1 MVKTKTCVLNIL
13 HALVVTLALGHGY
26 LHADTSKNFSFK
38 LKGTMWEAASEGT
51 GINPELLYAVALQ
64 ESRTLTKPGLAAPDP
79 FVIRY
84 GNDVKRFE
92 GYQDAKI
99 YLEELVSKPGINL
112 KRLDIG
118 LMQFN
123 AGWHRH
129 RVEQLSDFLV
139 PGLAIHAAA
148 ELLAEIAEHTDDPVS
163 WIGRY
168 HSYTP
173 ELTFKYGSSVQGIYC
188 RMIDMKDL
196 KICGG
201 IYGQK

>member
-1 MVKTKTCVLNIL
+1 MKNLLRTTSSLCAAMVVCALNS
-13 HALVVTLALGHGY
+13 GY
-26 LHADTSKNFSFK
+26 LLADQAEGFSFD
-38 LKGTMWEAASEGT
+38 LRETMWESASEGT
-51 GINPELLYAVALQ
+51 GIKPELLYAISLQ
-64 ESRTLTKPGLAAPDP
+64 ESRTLTGSGLAAPDP

-84 GNDVKRFE
+84 GNDVKRFK
-92 GYQDAKI
+92 GYQEAKT
-99 YLEELVSKPGINL
+99 YLDTLTDDTDINL

-139 PGLAIHAAA
+139 PGLAIRAAA
-148 ELLAEIAEHTDDPVS
+148 DLLAEISQHTDDPVS

-188 RMIDMKDL
+188 RMINTDDL
-196 KICGG
+196 QICGG
-201 IYGQK
+201 LYGQK

>member
-1 MVKTKTCVLNIL
+1 MVCFALNS
-13 HALVVTLALGHGY
+13 GY
-26 LHADTSKNFSFK
+26 LMAGQTDRASFD
-38 LKGTMWEAASEGT
+38 LKGTMWESASEGT
-51 GINPELLYAVALQ
+51 GIKPELLYAVSLQ
-64 ESRTLTKPGLAAPDP
+64 ESRTMAGSGLAAPDP

-84 GNDVKRFE
+84 GNDVKRFKS
-92 GYQDAKI
+92 YQEAKTYLDTLTADAD
-99 YLEELVSKPGINL
+99 INL

-139 PGLAIHAAA
+139 PGLAIRAAA
-148 ELLAEIAEHTDDPVS
+148 DLLAEISQHTDDPVS

-173 ELTFKYGSSVQGIYC
+173 ELTIYYGTTVQGIYC
-188 RMIDMKDL
+188 RMINSVDL
-196 KICGG
+196 QICGG
-201 IYGQK
+201 LYGQK